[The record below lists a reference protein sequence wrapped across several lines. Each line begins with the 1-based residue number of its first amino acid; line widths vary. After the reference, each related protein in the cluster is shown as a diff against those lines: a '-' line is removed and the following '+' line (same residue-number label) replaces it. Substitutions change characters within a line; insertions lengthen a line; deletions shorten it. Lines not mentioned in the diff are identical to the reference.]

1 VYSNVKNENW
11 KLGALQAVYTHRLD
25 RFSEA
30 YKEIAYNGTTKSG
43 QQKQLLLGAYSVINF
58 EYDELYGWQKE
69 IEAKKK
75 SGDLLMHM
83 KLNYNETPFGGAS
96 YYNGIVNSYEIE
108 YPQLSGVSRNHYR
121 YTFSY
126 DKLLQ
131 LKEANYRYKTTGWS
145 AASNQYRLTNL
156 NYDEN
161 GNILTMK
168 RYNEKGGL
176 KNDFYHTYNAGTNQ
190 LAKRSYTANTEF
202 AYHLNGSITK
212 DAVNYVQNIGYHYLE
227 LPETITVGFGAD
239 IALVENGYD
248 DEAHRLYKK
257 NEGRLVSQYIY
268 GLDGGVIAEYDGNN
282 DLKMWSL
289 GGFGYK
295 TGEDTDVDSYYYIK
309 DHIGNI
315 RVTINEGGNIMGK
328 DDYYPFGLR
337 MAGLSYNNGN
347 ENDRL
352 KFSGKELDE
361 EQGLKKYHFGWRDYD
376 PELGRWNVAD
386 PARQYASPYVAM
398 ANNPICYYDPNG
410 LFGWS
415 DDVDASWNKAWGK
428 IYAEIGNAS
437 AILTLKIISF
447 FTSGGL
453 ENPLEYLVAE
463 VVSSML
469 PSYEIGPFRIG
480 PSFLFTPKNG
490 YGFGID
496 LDVTI
501 PINSEVDI
509 LMGFSIRGGKGF
521 VSRIPGLEVRRSLM
535 VRYGNWSFG
544 VNNFR
549 TESGITDQNT
559 WMVGWSDG
567 RWSAGLENDML
578 SGTDMYRTAAA
589 HIGYNNGHGVTYTA
603 GLTLYTGDPGQVTME
618 ERSRSHSINNPKGV
632 YNNITNEDWKLGAWY
647 GGVRDGSQIYQ
658 VGANAEWISHFFQN
672 WLFHRRVVHSPDF
685 PYDLSKPTQFYYNHS
700 SYTPYTY
707 Y

>member
-1 VYSNVKNENW
+1 
-11 KLGALQAVYTHRLD
+11 
-25 RFSEA
+25 
-30 YKEIAYNGTTKSG
+30 
-43 QQKQLLLGAYSVINF
+43 
-58 EYDELYGWQKE
+58 
-69 IEAKKK
+69 
-75 SGDLLMHM
+75 
-83 KLNYNETPFGGAS
+83 
-96 YYNGIVNSYEIE
+96 
-108 YPQLSGVSRNHYR
+108 
-121 YTFSY
+121 
-126 DKLLQ
+126 
-131 LKEANYRYKTTGWS
+131 
-145 AASNQYRLTNL
+145 
-156 NYDEN
+156 
-161 GNILTMK
+161 
-168 RYNEKGGL
+168 
-176 KNDFYHTYNAGTNQ
+176 
-190 LAKRSYTANTEF
+190 
-202 AYHLNGSITK
+202 
-212 DAVNYVQNIGYHYLE
+212 
-227 LPETITVGFGAD
+227 
-239 IALVENGYD
+239 
-248 DEAHRLYKK
+248 
-257 NEGRLVSQYIY
+257 
-268 GLDGGVIAEYDGNN
+268 
-282 DLKMWSL
+282 
-289 GGFGYK
+289 
-295 TGEDTDVDSYYYIK
+295 
-309 DHIGNI
+309 
-315 RVTINEGGNIMGK
+315 
-328 DDYYPFGLR
+328 
-337 MAGLSYNNGN
+337 
-347 ENDRL
+347 
-352 KFSGKELDE
+352 
-361 EQGLKKYHFGWRDYD
+361 
-376 PELGRWNVAD
+376 
-386 PARQYASPYVAM
+386 M
-398 ANNPICYYDPNG
+398 ANNPIGYYDPNG

-415 DDVDASWNKAWGK
+415 DDVDALWKKAWGK

-437 AILTLKIISF
+437 AILSQKIISF

-521 VSRIPGLEVRRSLM
+521 VSRIPGLKVRRSLM